1 MEPGAHVPE
10 DEVSVGSEYCI
21 TLQCGLLS
29 GGQLEPGVHVPED
42 EVAVGSCI
50 VQHYNV
56 LYCQVDNQS

>member
-1 MEPGAHVPE
+1 M
-10 DEVSVGSEYCI
+10 SVGSEYCI